1 MAFTLAIVGRP
12 NVGKSTLFNRLVGK
26 RQAIVDDMP
35 GVTRDRREGKGR
47 LADLAFTVVDTAGF
61 EDVQGEALLARMRA
75 QTEQAVATAD
85 AVLLVVDARE
95 GLTALDQS
103 FARALRKSEARVLL
117 VANKCEGRGG
127 EAGRME
133 AFRLGFGEP
142 IPVSAE
148 HGEGMGDL
156 YDALAPLIHAK
167 AEATQAPVEED
178 ARRVEEEASDEDSEE
193 PAARGPRA
201 IQLAVVGRPNV
212 GKSTLVNRLIGEDRL
227 LTGPEAGITRDAIA
241 VEWTHRGRAL
251 RLVDTAGLR
260 RRAKVVDKLEWLSG
274 EDTKR
279 AIQFAEVVILVLDST
294 DLLEKQDLY
303 IARQVEEEGR
313 ALVLAVNKWDLVE
326 DTKAALAKLERR
338 LEISLPQS
346 RGLPVIPLSAKTG
359 KGLERLLDTAIE
371 MVDIGAAHSDAGSQ
385 SMAPGDGGCPSAAA
399 GQRAAAKAALHEP
412 GEVAPADLQPLLQSA
427 RGDGGLLP
435 ALSRERPAR
444 RFRHAGDSHPLRAP
458 AQRESLCR
466 QVAAGQAHR
475 GQVAF
480 GQAEQGQVADGPL
493 EIGQARGKQAGGG
506 QVPVRQSS
514 GRQGEGRQGER
525 PQCEVGQVTGK
536 TSGVLTA
543 RRPVSG
549 I

>member
-26 RQAIVDDMP
+26 RQAIVDDTP
-35 GVTRDRREGKGR
+35 GVTRDRREGRGR

-75 QTEQAVATAD
+75 QTEQAVAAAD

-142 IPVSAE
+142 IPLSAE

-167 AEATQAPVEED
+167 AAASAPGQED
-178 ARRVEEEASDEDSEE
+178 AFEEEEASEDDAEE
-193 PAARGPRA
+193 SAERGPRA
-201 IQLAVVGRPNV
+201 IQLAIVGRPNV

-241 VEWTHRGRAL
+241 VEWNHRGRAL

-326 DTKAALAKLERR
+326 DPKAALAKLERR

-371 MVDIGAAHSDAGSQ
+371 QVDIWSRRIPTPALNRWLQAMEDAHLPPLVKGRRLKLRYMSQAKSRPPTFNLFCNLPEAMADSYQRYLVNGLRDAFD
-385 SMAPGDGGCPSAAA
+385 MPGIPIRFVLRRSENPYVGKSRRGKPSADKTHSAKPIKGKSPTGKSKSIKPEGSKPRMGKPTSSKA
-399 GQRAAAKAALHEP
+399 GGKAKAGKA
-412 GEVAPADLQPLLQSA
+412 SA
-427 RGDGGLLP
+427 GNARSGK
-435 ALSRERPAR
+435 SRAR
-444 RFRHAGDSHPLRAP
+444 RAG
-458 AQRESLCR
+458 
-466 QVAAGQAHR
+466 
-475 GQVAF
+475 F
-480 GQAEQGQVADGPL
+480 
-493 EIGQARGKQAGGG
+493 
-506 QVPVRQSS
+506 
-514 GRQGEGRQGER
+514 
-525 PQCEVGQVTGK
+525 
-536 TSGVLTA
+536 
-543 RRPVSG
+543 
-549 I
+549 